1 MVEPSQ
7 GRTTMFDI
15 ISSSTLQHLLLTY
28 GYVAVFFVVAIESMG
43 MPVPGEMTLMAA
55 SVYAGTTHHLQIGLV
70 VLAAGAGAILGD
82 NVGYLLGRKGGLRLL
97 QRYGPAV
104 RLDDRSLGLAQNLVA
119 QHGGTMVFIGRFFPV
134 LRIWAGIL
142 AGSLAMPWRRFL
154 ACNAAGGLTWATLMG
169 LGTYTFGQAATRLG
183 GLAGLGIAAVGLVL
197 AVGMMLVLH
206 RSEYRMQ
213 HGT

>member
-1 MVEPSQ
+1 MSRFRSGPPVQGAGQPRVLRLPEPVRFLPLFPTGSSYACLSRCAAFGSLGDVEHEIGHAVQIVEICRIAYRQDGEAGDMVEPSQ

-104 RLDDRSLGLAQNLVA
+104 RLDDRSLGLA
-119 QHGGTMVFIGRFFPV
+119 
-134 LRIWAGIL
+134 
-142 AGSLAMPWRRFL
+142 
-154 ACNAAGGLTWATLMG
+154 
-169 LGTYTFGQAATRLG
+169 
-183 GLAGLGIAAVGLVL
+183 
-197 AVGMMLVLH
+197 
-206 RSEYRMQ
+206 
-213 HGT
+213 